1 MQNENPGVQACHY
14 AFSVLE
20 TKRLPLLFSWK
31 TWNPSSG
38 VVVCLRRK
46 TQFRLFS

>member
-14 AFSVLE
+14 AFRVLE

-31 TWNPSSG
+31 TWNPS
-38 VVVCLRRK
+38 
-46 TQFRLFS
+46 